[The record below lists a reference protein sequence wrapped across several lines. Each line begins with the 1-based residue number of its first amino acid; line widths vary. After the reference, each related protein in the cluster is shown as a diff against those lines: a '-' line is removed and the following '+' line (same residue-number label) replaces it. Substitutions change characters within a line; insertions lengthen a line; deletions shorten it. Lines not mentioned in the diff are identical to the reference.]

1 IFAQDTWKMNSRL
14 TLTYG
19 LRWELNPAPSPRHG
33 TQLASWRNI
42 ADPANLELAPF
53 GTPVYETT
61 YGNVA
66 PRVGLALKLDQKG
79 TTVLR
84 AGWGLY
90 YDLGT
95 GSAASIGAY
104 FPNSS
109 DEFTT
114 DLPFPVGDPSLYIPP
129 NSADPPYGLVQAMD
143 PDLKLPRS
151 YQWNVALEKSFG

>member
-1 IFAQDTWKMNSRL
+1 HNGLYYYGPTVEEFLSTATVTLSTGNTNHPQILSQALSLYGQDTWRVKPRL

-19 LRWELNPAPSPRHG
+19 LRWELNPAPSPRNG
-33 TQLASWRNI
+33 TVLASWTNI
-42 ADPANLELAPF
+42 NDPANLALAPL
-53 GTPVYETT
+53 GTPVYRTT

-66 PRVGLALKLDQKG
+66 PRVGMALKLDPSG

-95 GSAASIGAY
+95 GAAASRAPS

-109 DEFTT
+109 DF
-114 DLPFPVGDPSLYIPP
+114 FIPSVDF
-129 NSADPPYGLVQAMD
+129 SV
-143 PDLKLPRS
+143 PDT
-151 YQWNVALEKSFG
+151 